1 MSRLDAPARLAA
13 LENISSSVRTDE
25 RFDRVVRLARRL
37 FDVPVAAVNLIS
49 DREQVSLAQ
58 VGLDSDVRPVS
69 DSICATAV
77 EQGRPLD
84 LRDARLDPVFAR
96 HPAVLSDDPV
106 VFYAGRLLHA
116 DG

>member
-1 MSRLDAPARLAA
+1 MSRLDDPARLAA
-13 LENISSSVRTDE
+13 LENISKSISADE

-37 FDVPVAAVNLIS
+37 FDVPVAAVNLVS

-77 EQGRPLD
+77 AQGRSID
-84 LRDARLDPVFAR
+84 
-96 HPAVLSDDPV
+96 LSDAQHIDASAP
-106 VFYAGRLLHA
+106 R
-116 DG
+116 D